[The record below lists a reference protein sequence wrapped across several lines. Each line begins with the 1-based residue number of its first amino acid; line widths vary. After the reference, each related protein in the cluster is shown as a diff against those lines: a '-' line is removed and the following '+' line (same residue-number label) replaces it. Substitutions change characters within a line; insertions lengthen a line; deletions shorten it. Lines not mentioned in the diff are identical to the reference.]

1 MISAYSL
8 KHYYEIT
15 HTTLEE
21 TRELYKDTKNEGK
34 DNSCKRWNLVIISFE
49 TVLME
54 PEMYQLITQV
64 AHSKVDMET
73 ESTHLR

>member
-1 MISAYSL
+1 MISTYSL

-15 HTTLEE
+15 HITLEE

-34 DNSCKRWNLVIISFE
+34 DNFCKRWDLVIIYFE
-49 TVLME
+49 TVLTE
-54 PEMYQLITQV
+54 PEIYQLITQV
-64 AHSKVDMET
+64 THSKVEMET